1 MPQPPLRTL
10 LAALSAGIAGG
21 LGATLADAVL
31 LVVRSRTP
39 PAPFREVAGA
49 IAAAGAVYLGAG
61 LVGGAAFAL
70 AAIVQQKLAP
80 RELDPDSPEAQ
91 SRRVDRLTAL
101 LLVGG
106 LSLTIIALTN
116 HATTLPATLKR
127 HAFVAAGVL
136 AAALAFLLAFDL
148 ARRGV
153 AFALARLAPRRW
165 ALPALAALI
174 ELAAIVAFLRSP
186 HAQQSYVGLVVAS
199 FASACLASLS
209 LLRRVPRRVQ
219 AASSIGA
226 LAWVAA
232 ISISGTSARG
242 HHLLRM
248 GRTLPSALLR
258 ELPSL
263 RPEPFADDLAH
274 AVTLAMTPA
283 PANAAAAEPST
294 TNTSAPNSPAM
305 RDDIILVTIDTLRAD
320 RLYGPAGVI
329 DTHMPALAALA
340 AESVVYR
347 HAYAS
352 APATIGAVTQ
362 IMTGKPERDLVH
374 LAVRSSV
381 AAPLSPD
388 TNTIARR
395 LGALGYETV
404 ALVGGRL
411 VSYYPSLALGFSR
424 VHEDNGRG
432 PLRAPDLVDTFTRIA
447 SRPDRRAPL
456 FAWIH
461 FMEPHDHAL
470 LPRPIPAGYDEAV
483 RLVDTEIGRLV
494 SVLRASPRWN
504 STTLL
509 VLADHGEGLGER
521 GLVHHG
527 LAHPL
532 HIAIPFVARFPGVGP
547 RVEASAVGHLDV
559 APTLLAAAGVL
570 DAGLLGRAL
579 QVSPGCAE
587 GLSCSI
593 VFENVGYAE
602 TAIPME
608 VGMVHYPW
616 FYSFDVRARRS
627 VLVDLEADPEGL
639 FNLADERRPEA
650 ARLAEG
656 LAGWLRRRQ

>member
-10 LAALSAGIAGG
+10 LAALSAGAAGG

-31 LVVRSRTP
+31 LVLRSRTP
-39 PAPFREVAGA
+39 PAPFREIAGA

-70 AAIVQQKLAP
+70 AAVVQQKLAP

-91 SRRVDRLTAL
+91 RRRVDRLTAL

-136 AAALAFLLAFDL
+136 AAVLAFTLAFGL

-153 AFALARLAPRRW
+153 AFALAFLAPRRW
-165 ALPALAALI
+165 ALPALCALA
-174 ELAAIVAFLRSP
+174 ELAAILAFLRSP
-186 HAQQSYVGLVVAS
+186 HAQQSYVALVVAS
-199 FASACLASLS
+199 FASAGLACLS
-209 LLRRVPRRVQ
+209 LLRRIPRRVQ

-242 HHLLRM
+242 YHLLRM

-283 PANAAAAEPST
+283 PAKAEAVEPA
-294 TNTSAPNSPAM
+294 TNTNSPAM
-305 RDDIILVTIDTLRAD
+305 RDDIVLVTIDTLRAD
-320 RLYGPAGVI
+320 RLYDPAGVI

-395 LGALGYETV
+395 LDAVGYETV

-424 VHEDNGRG
+424 VYEENGRA

-494 SVLRASPRWN
+494 SALRASPRWN

-532 HIAIPFVARFPGVGP
+532 HIAIPFVARLPGVEP
-547 RVEASAVGHLDV
+547 RVETSPVGHLDV
-559 APTLLAAAGVL
+559 APTILAAAGVASTDL
-570 DAGLLGRAL
+570 RGTML
-579 QVSPGCAE
+579 QVPPGGTPPE
-587 GLSCSI
+587 IL
-593 VFENVGYAE
+593 FENVGYAE

-608 VGMVHYPW
+608 VGIVHYPW

-639 FNLADERRPEA
+639 FNLADERRPEV

-656 LAGWLRRRQ
+656 LAGSLRRRQ

>member
-1 MPQPPLRTL
+1 MRTL
-10 LAALSAGIAGG
+10 LGALSAGIAGG

-31 LVVRSRTP
+31 LVLRSRPP
-39 PAPFREVAGA
+39 PAAPLREVAGA

-70 AAIVQQKLAP
+70 AAVVQRKLAP
-80 RELDPDSPEAQ
+80 AELDFDSPEAR

-106 LSLTIIALTN
+106 LSLTVIALTN

-136 AAALAFLLAFDL
+136 VATAAFLLAFGL

-153 AFALARLAPRRW
+153 AFALAFLAPRRW
-165 ALPALAALI
+165 ALPALCAGA
-174 ELAAIVAFLRSP
+174 ELAAILAFLRSP
-186 HAQQSYVGLVVAS
+186 HAQQTYVALLVAS
-199 FASACLASLS
+199 FASACLACIS
-209 LLRRVPRRVQ
+209 LLRRIPRRVQ
-219 AASSIGA
+219 ATLSVGA
-226 LAWVAA
+226 IAWVAT
-232 ISISGTSARG
+232 ISITGTSARAY
-242 HHLLRM
+242 HLLRM

-263 RPEPFADDLAH
+263 RPEPFADDIAH
-274 AVTLAMTPA
+274 AVTLAMTP
-283 PANAAAAEPST
+283 PPTTGAAVTTSTSLPSP
-294 TNTSAPNSPAM
+294 SAPN
-305 RDDIILVTIDTLRAD
+305 RGDIVLVTIDTLRAD

-340 AESVVYR
+340 AESVVFR

-395 LGALGYETV
+395 LGARGYETV

-411 VSYYPSLALGFSR
+411 ISYYPSLALGFSR
-424 VHEDNGRG
+424 VHEENARA

-470 LPRPIPAGYDEAV
+470 FPQPIPAGYAEAV
-483 RLVDTEIGRLV
+483 RLVDAEIGRLV
-494 SVLRASPRWN
+494 AVLRASPRWS

-532 HIAIPFVARFPGVGP
+532 HIRIPFVARLPGVEPGAP
-547 RVEASAVGHLDV
+547 ASAVGHLDV
-559 APTLLAAAGVL
+559 APTILAAAGVL
-570 DAGLLGRAL
+570 DSDLPGRVL
-579 QVSPGCAE
+579 QTPPGGSE
-587 GLSCSI
+587 GSSRPIL
-593 VFENVGYAE
+593 FENVGYAE

-608 VGMVHYPW
+608 VGLVSYPW

-639 FNLADERRPEA
+639 FNLAGERGTEA
-650 ARLAEG
+650 ARLAES
-656 LAGWLRRRQ
+656 LAGWLRPRE

>member
-1 MPQPPLRTL
+1 MRTL
-10 LAALSAGIAGG
+10 LAALSAGAFAG
-21 LGATLADAVL
+21 LGATLADAAL
-31 LVVRSRTP
+31 LVLRSRTP
-39 PAPFREVAGA
+39 PAPWREVAGA

-61 LVGGAAFAL
+61 LVGGVTFAL
-70 AAIVQQKLAP
+70 AAVVQQKLAP
-80 RELDPDSPEAQ
+80 AGLDSDSPE
-91 SRRVDRLTAL
+91 SHGRRVDRLTAL

-106 LSLTIIALTN
+106 LSLTVITLTN

-136 AAALAFLLAFDL
+136 AAAVAFLLAFGL

-153 AFALARLAPRRW
+153 AFALAFLAPRRW
-165 ALPALAALI
+165 ALPALCAVG
-174 ELAAIVAFLRSP
+174 ELAAILAFLRSP
-186 HAQQSYVGLVVAS
+186 HAPQTYVALVVAS
-199 FASACLASLS
+199 FASAGLACLSH
-209 LLRRVPRRVQ
+209 LRRIPRRVQ
-219 AASSIGA
+219 ATFSMAAI
-226 LAWVAA
+226 AWVAT
-232 ISISGTSARG
+232 ISITGTSARAY
-242 HHLLRM
+242 HLLRM

-263 RPEPFADDLAH
+263 RPEPFADDIAH
-274 AVTLAMTPA
+274 AVTLAMTP
-283 PANAAAAEPST
+283 PPTTAASMTTPTPPSSP
-294 TNTSAPNSPAM
+294 SAPL
-305 RDDIILVTIDTLRAD
+305 RDDIVLVTIDTLRAD
-320 RLYGPAGVI
+320 RLVGPAGVI

-340 AESVVYR
+340 AESVVFR

-352 APATIGAVTQ
+352 APATIGAVAQ

-404 ALVGGRL
+404 AVVGGRL
-411 VSYYPSLALGFSR
+411 ISYYPSLALGFSHVYEENAR
-424 VHEDNGRG
+424 A

-447 SRPDRRAPL
+447 SRPNRRAPL

-470 LPRPIPAGYDEAV
+470 LPRPIPAGYAETV
-483 RLVDTEIGRLV
+483 RLVDTELGRLI

-504 STTLL
+504 STTVL

-532 HIAIPFVARFPGVGP
+532 HIRIPFVARLPGIEP
-547 RVEASAVGHLDV
+547 KVEASAVGHLDV
-559 APTLLAAAGVL
+559 APTILAAAGVL
-570 DAGLLGRAL
+570 DTDLPGRAL
-579 QVSPGCAE
+579 QTSPGGSEAVSRPI
-587 GLSCSI
+587 L
-593 VFENVGYAE
+593 FENVGYAE

-608 VGMVHYPW
+608 VGLVSYPW

-627 VLVDLEADPEGL
+627 VLVDLEADPEGF
-639 FNLADERRPEA
+639 FNLADERGPEA
-650 ARLAEG
+650 ARLAES
-656 LAGWLRRRQ
+656 LAGWLRPRE